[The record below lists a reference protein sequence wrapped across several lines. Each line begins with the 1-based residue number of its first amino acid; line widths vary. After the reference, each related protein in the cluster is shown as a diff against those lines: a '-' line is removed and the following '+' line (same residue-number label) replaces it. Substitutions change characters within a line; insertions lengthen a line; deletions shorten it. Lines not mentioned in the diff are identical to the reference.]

1 MKKQIRT
8 SNFIGPVI
16 RICILIIFTAC
27 VYLGTKIKNNY
38 KDSASSIPVPTD
50 VSATEESIFEDSSLE
65 EESCKVPAVS
75 KDPYVQLETIFNQ
88 SDVWKLD
95 NGYFDYG
102 EGVDF
107 ESWDYAITDFD
118 CDGNLEVLVTG
129 WAGTGHFSI
138 SRIFEY
144 ESENSLSEW
153 DMDGLSIGNLEPDF
167 ILQSC
172 ILSKFDE
179 PDTITKISDAPEY
192 IALDK
197 EWFGADGGQISYI
210 KFKVD
215 DNSFSSELI
224 AYYKEDF
231 PNDKTTFYDAEG
243 KGISKKEFDNLINDA
258 YKDETEL
265 KTFGWFGGFETI
277 EDFYCSYEIWMGDFD
292 ISYDSID
299 SSYVPSLVSS
309 EKDGHTNPYLYSID
323 GPGFDKDVTCD
334 VTSLIYGYDKS
345 NYNGIMTVIRRP
357 KSGGLTEFIFYED
370 DKEAFRVNNKECFNR
385 VSRDAIQ
392 FYDINGDGKDEILVK
407 YYEPTTILESQVT
420 EAYIYLETEEGW
432 QLLMTYNTRNINA
445 NITQLLEDSEFDIT
459 QSLVEDIYLIDD
471 GVRILLDQNFEKD
484 ADGCWNC
491 DRYELIIK

>member
-16 RICILIIFTAC
+16 RICILIVFTVC

-38 KDSASSIPVPTD
+38 KDSASSIPAPTD
-50 VSATEESIFEDSSLE
+50 VSATEESIFEDSFLE
-65 EESCKVPAVS
+65 EESCKVPTVS

-107 ESWDYAITDFD
+107 EDWDYAITDFD

-197 EWFGADGGQISYI
+197 EWYGADGGQISYI

-258 YKDETEL
+258 YEDETEL
-265 KTFGWFGGFETI
+265 KTFGWFNSLESVDSLNT
-277 EDFYCSYEIWMGDFD
+277 
-292 ISYDSID
+292 SYDIWTGELNISHNNID
-299 SSYVPSLVSS
+299 SSYIPKLVLNE
-309 EKDGHTNPYLYSID
+309 EKEYHDDAYLYCID
-323 GPGFDKDVTCD
+323 GAAIDKSVTCD
-334 VTSLIYGYDKS
+334 VTSMVYGYDES
-345 NYNGIMTVIRRP
+345 NYNGKITVTRKPR
-357 KSGGLTEFIFYED
+357 GDDYTEFIFYED
-370 DKEAFRVNNKECFNR
+370 DKVLFNVNNKELYYGP
-385 VSRDAIQ
+385 SIEGIQ
-392 FYDINGDGKDEILVK
+392 FHDINGDGKDEILIK
-407 YYEPTTILESQVT
+407 YYTWSTALEKWVY
-420 EAYIYLETEEGW
+420 EAYIYTENDEGW
-432 QLLMTYNTRNINA
+432 QILMAYNIEYANA
-445 NITQLLEDSEFDIT
+445 NITKLLNDNGYEEAKI
-459 QSLVEDIYLIDD
+459 VDIYLEDN
-471 GVRILLDQNFEKD
+471 GVRLLLEQNFEKID
-484 ADGCWNC
+484 ECWFN
-491 DRYELIIK
+491 DSYEVVIK